1 LKSYAIII
9 KENAISE
16 FGFKN
21 LLNSAKSFNLDFT
34 IDRFNAVT
42 HENSLNKL
50 KELNITWNY
59 PDKDIIYDNT
69 IKLTKMP
76 YVTKVKEKRIAC
88 SLSHYLIW
96 KESHENNIPI
106 LVFEHDSIIIN
117 KIDKRLFDE
126 KYSILGINDPRGA
139 TRKSNVFHNI
149 VQKSVKEFLNV
160 PIIDDMKIPQGL
172 AGNSAYIIKPEGAK
186 KLLDLVED
194 HGLWPNDAIM
204 CQQLVP
210 NMYVTKTYYT
220 KVQGLESTTTL

>member
-1 LKSYAIII
+1 MKSYAIII
-9 KENAISE
+9 KENKISE
-16 FGFKN
+16 IGFRN
-21 LLNSAKSFNLDFT
+21 LLNSANSFNLDFT
-34 IDRFNAVT
+34 INRFNAIT
-42 HENSLNKL
+42 HMDSLNVL

-59 PDKDIIYDNT
+59 PDKDAIYENS
-69 IKLTKMP
+69 IKLTKIP
-76 YVTKVKEKRIAC
+76 YTTKVKEKRIAC

-106 LVFEHDSIIIN
+106 LVFEHDSLIIN
-117 KIDKRLFDE
+117 KIDKKLFDGE
-126 KYSILGINDPRGA
+126 YSVLGINDPRGA
-139 TRKSNVFHNI
+139 TRKSSVFHSI
-149 VQKSVKEFLNV
+149 VQKSVEEFLHV

-186 KLLDLVED
+186 KLLDLVEE

-220 KVQGLESTTTL
+220 KIQGLQSTTST